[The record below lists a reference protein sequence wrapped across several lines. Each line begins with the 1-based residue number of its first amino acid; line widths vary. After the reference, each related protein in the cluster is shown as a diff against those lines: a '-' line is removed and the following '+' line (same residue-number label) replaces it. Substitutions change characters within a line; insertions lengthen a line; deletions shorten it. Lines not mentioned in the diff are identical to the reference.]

1 MDMKLTGKTVLV
13 TGGSRGIGQACAM
26 AFAAEGCAVHIAS
39 RSKESL
45 EAARD
50 KIRARHNVPVEIHVA
65 DFARGDTVR
74 AVVDAVGHADILV
87 NNAGAI
93 PRGDIFAMT
102 EPKWR
107 EAWELKM
114 FGYVNATRAML
125 EKMYAR
131 KSGVVVNVIGLAGE
145 VFNYDYVAGT
155 TANAG
160 LMAFTRAVGSK
171 SVDHG
176 VRVVA
181 INPPG
186 TRTDR
191 MTTLLRS
198 EAQQKLGDAERWPEL
213 TRHLPFGRPAE
224 PEEVADL
231 AVFLASPRAS
241 YISGVVMTLDA
252 GIGARH

>member
-1 MDMKLTGKTVLV
+1 MDMKLGGKTVLI
-13 TGGSRGIGQACAM
+13 TGGSKGIGFACAM
-26 AFAAEGCAVHIAS
+26 GFAAEGCSVHLAS
-39 RSKESL
+39 RSKETL
-45 EAARD
+45 EKARET
-50 KIRARHNVPVEIHVA
+50 IRARHNVPVEIHPA
-65 DFARGDTVR
+65 DFSKGDTVR
-74 AVVDAVGHADILV
+74 AVVEAVGHADILV

-93 PRGDIFAMT
+93 PRGDIFGMT
-102 EPKWR
+102 ESKWR

-131 KSGVVVNVIGLAGE
+131 KKGVVVNIIGLAGE
-145 VFNYDYVAGT
+145 NHNYDYVAGT

-198 EAQQKLGDAERWPEL
+198 QAQQQWGDPERWPEL
-213 TRHLPFGRPAE
+213 TKHMPFGRPAE
-224 PEEVADL
+224 PDEVADL
-231 AVFLASPRAS
+231 TVFLASDRAS
-241 YISGVVMTLDA
+241 YISGVVMTLDGGQA
-252 GIGARH
+252 ARH

>member
-50 KIRARHNVPVEIHVA
+50 RIRARHNVPVEIHVA